1 MYELLS
7 SLLEEDGVDRL
18 DTEDPARMRASAAAK
33 LAEITEVCCADTRIL
48 HAKASQVMECHAVFY
63 ELTYP
68 AHQLA
73 PYSARFCSIS
83 PTREA
88 VLCLRSMAS

>member
-1 MYELLS
+1 MYELLA

-48 HAKASQVMECHAVFY
+48 LFMQR
-63 ELTYP
+63 LP
-68 AHQLA
+68 
-73 PYSARFCSIS
+73 
-83 PTREA
+83 
-88 VLCLRSMAS
+88 RS

>member
-1 MYELLS
+1 
-7 SLLEEDGVDRL
+7 
-18 DTEDPARMRASAAAK
+18 MRASAAAK

-63 ELTYP
+63 ELTFP

-73 PYSARFCSIS
+73 PYFARFCSLS
-83 PTREA
+83 PNAGSCSVFEKHGIMSGHCIDRY
-88 VLCLRSMAS
+88 RGGNP